1 MYERAVVFLQEVRS
15 ELTKV
20 NWPTRS
26 ELTGATIVV
35 IALSVI
41 VAFYVGVID
50 VIASYALSFLL
61 RA

>member
-20 NWPTRS
+20 SWPTRN
-26 ELTGATIVV
+26 ELITSTAVV
-35 IALSVI
+35 IVLSII
-41 VAFYVGVID
+41 VSFFIGVID
-50 VIASYALSFLL
+50 VAISYALSFLL